1 MKQNVPLSQFFRNDI
16 IYERDLFMPQTALNF
31 QMVFLGRVFG
41 PVLYLEKYVNDGCLT
56 QVARQDGRG

>member
-1 MKQNVPLSQFFRNDI
+1 
-16 IYERDLFMPQTALNF
+16 MPQTALNF
-31 QMVFLGRVFG
+31 QMVFLGVFG

>member
-1 MKQNVPLSQFFRNDI
+1 
-16 IYERDLFMPQTALNF
+16 MPQTALNF

>member
-1 MKQNVPLSQFFRNDI
+1 
-16 IYERDLFMPQTALNF
+16 MPQTALNF

-41 PVLYLEKYVNDGCLT
+41 PVLYLEKYVKDGCLT

>member
-16 IYERDLFMPQTALNF
+16 IYERGIFMPQTALNF